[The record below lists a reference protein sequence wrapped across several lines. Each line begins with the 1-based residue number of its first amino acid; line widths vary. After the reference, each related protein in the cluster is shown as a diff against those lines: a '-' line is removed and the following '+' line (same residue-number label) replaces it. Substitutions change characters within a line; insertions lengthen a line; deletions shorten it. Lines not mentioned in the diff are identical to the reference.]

1 MTATGDR
8 WSLPD
13 WQRTLAWC
21 AERNSQKIRCIVDVL
36 GEYATDDGQ
45 ASRLVEA
52 YEGCIQDIGTRKLRA
67 SITLKLT
74 ALGGLHNLPLCQDRV
89 LDLCNTAKTAG
100 VRVEIDM
107 EGIPLVDAVI
117 ETAMRCA
124 EEGYFIT
131 LALQAYLDRTVSDL
145 QEALSHKIRV
155 RLVKGAYFGDTD
167 NFLEIQER
175 FRNLAVTL
183 IDSHT
188 PFAVGTHDP
197 DLIAF
202 VMGQLVGKQQ
212 LVEFGFL
219 KGLSDKTKMKLAGEG
234 WAVAEYV
241 PFGERIAVYEARRLK
256 YLGDLSRIG
265 RSPAP

>member
-1 MTATGDR
+1 MTATGDQ

-13 WQRTLAWC
+13 WQSTMEWC
-21 AERNSQKIRCIVDVL
+21 KDRNSQKIRCIIDVL
-36 GEYATDDGQ
+36 GEYAIDDEQ
-45 ASRLVEA
+45 VSRLVDA
-52 YEGCIQDIGTRKLRA
+52 YENCIRDISTKKLRA

-74 ALGGLHNLPLCQDRV
+74 TLGGLYNLPLCQDRV
-89 LDLCNTAKTAG
+89 LSLCSTAKAAG

-107 EGIPLVDAVI
+107 EGTPLVDAAM
-117 ETAMRCA
+117 ETAVRCA
-124 EEGYFIT
+124 EVGYFVT
-131 LALQAYLDRTVSDL
+131 LALQSYLERTMSDL

-155 RLVKGAYFGDTD
+155 RLVKGAYLGDTD
-167 NFLEIQER
+167 KFPEIQER
-175 FRNLAVTL
+175 FKKNAAIIIR
-183 IDSHT
+183 SHT
-188 PFAVGTHDP
+188 PFAIGTHDP

-202 VMGQLVGKQQ
+202 VMGQLIGQQQ

-241 PFGERIAVYEARRLK
+241 PFGEGVAAYEARRLK